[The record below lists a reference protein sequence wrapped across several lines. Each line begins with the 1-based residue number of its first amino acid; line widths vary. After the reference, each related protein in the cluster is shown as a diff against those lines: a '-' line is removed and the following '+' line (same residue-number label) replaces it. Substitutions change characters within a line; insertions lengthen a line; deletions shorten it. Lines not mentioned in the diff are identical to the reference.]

1 MQHPESTLKKWLIAI
16 RPFALPA
23 STMPVIFGSV
33 LAAVMEGVPFHV
45 GHFLLAL
52 LAMVILHSAANMLN
66 DVIDYRMQIDKV
78 PTPVS
83 GAIVRQLLS
92 SNAVLQV
99 AVLFFF
105 IGCAIGLYLAWI
117 VGPTLFVIGFV
128 GVLIGIFYT
137 LGPVSFKYHA
147 LGDLVVFLNFGILG
161 SLGAWLVQTGH
172 FSWLPAIW
180 AIPMSLFVIAIL
192 HANNWRDTASDSG
205 SGIKTVASV
214 LGDHSSLLYYGILIF
229 SPFLILIGLMI
240 FPRIGVISLP
250 PMPLTFLITIFSL
263 PLALKLWHKAEARA
277 HPRDPLDF
285 IALDGATAQINL
297 VFGLL
302 CTSALLLHLLAGKL

>member
-1 MQHPESTLKKWLIAI
+1 MQHPESTLKKWIIAI

-33 LAAVMEGVPFHV
+33 LATVMEGVPFHV

-52 LAMVILHSAANMLN
+52 VGMVILHSAANMLN
-66 DVIDYRMQIDKV
+66 DVIDYRMNIDKV

-99 AVLFFF
+99 AILFFF
-105 IGCAIGLYLAWI
+105 IGSAIGLYLSWSA
-117 VGPTLFVIGFV
+117 GPTLLVIGFV

-147 LGDLVVFLNFGILG
+147 LGDLAVFLNFGILG
-161 SLGAWLVQTGH
+161 SLGAWIVQTGH
-172 FSWLPAIW
+172 FSWLPVIW

-192 HANNWRDTASDSG
+192 HANNWRDTVSDSG

-214 LGDHSSLLYYGILIF
+214 LGDQPSLFYYGLLIF

-250 PMPLTFLITIFSL
+250 PLPLTFLITIFSL
-263 PLALKLWHKAEARA
+263 PLVLKLWHKAGSRA
-277 HPRDPLDF
+277 NPRDPLDF

-302 CTSALLLHLLAGKL
+302 CTGALLLHLLAGKL